1 MRQYHI
7 WPSRAQRKRPP
18 VMSHSKQHYIRI
30 SKATSDVPA
39 KRLRFTQVPPDEFP
53 ILREWARRFRDDPA
67 PSHALTSSDV
77 RVVHHAVRGQL
88 ITINIVAAWQLFHR
102 TRGLTQVYDIYPRV
116 ASVSVPYV
124 RLNVTCA
131 PEQVIFTGADGLQH
145 VIKCYPTRSFE
156 SVIRTEDLPVGIYT
170 LGEITFERV
179 TRSPTIS
186 SDNDTKFDV
195 DVLELAHLFNP
206 VSIGRVLSAWDQ
218 CTRVF
223 LHRRKRIAT
232 PQEIASFTA
241 LHDKGG
247 LVFCIDPLRSG
258 FDRLVYKNPQFI
270 QTFGDCE
277 WQPVEHQNYEQAI
290 LCLLQR
296 NQPIGRFNV
305 KKVNGELINYTW
317 QAKHAPKNA
326 SHALIMGT
334 WVANQ
339 TSNMLTEYVEH
350 ACAMDTA
357 FSPASSTSTWL
368 FFNAQRSLYL
378 MRGYRPATAEEIQEA
393 SARVTGIVGTVLD
406 LVRPYDQAYVYAN
419 EEMVRMFGYWPP
431 TDMSVR
437 DSKRFMTDISQP
449 FSYRVQALS
458 GEVFTFCT
466 QFSFLNNETRLL
478 MSNGRCFHETSDVY
492 ITRITST

>member
-1 MRQYHI
+1 M
-7 WPSRAQRKRPP
+7 
-18 VMSHSKQHYIRI
+18 
-30 SKATSDVPA
+30 D
-39 KRLRFTQVPPDEFP
+39 VPPDESQT
-53 ILREWARRFRDDPA
+53 LREWARCFRDDPD

-77 RVVHHAVRGQL
+77 RIVHCLIRGQL
-88 ITINIVAAWQLFHR
+88 TSINIVAAWQLFHR
-102 TRGLTQVYDIYPRV
+102 ARGLTHVYDIYPRV
-116 ASVSVPYV
+116 AADSVPYV
-124 RLNVTCA
+124 RLIVTCA
-131 PEQVIFTGADGLQH
+131 PDHLTFTGADDLQH
-145 VIKCYPTRSFE
+145 VIKCYPTRPFE
-156 SVIRTEDLPVGIYT
+156 SVIRTEDLPIGTYT
-170 LGEITFERV
+170 IGEMTFERV

-195 DVLELAHLFNP
+195 DVLDLAHLFNP
-206 VSIGRVLSAWDQ
+206 VPTERVLSAWDL
-218 CTRVF
+218 CTRV
-223 LHRRKRIAT
+223 LRHRGKRIAT

-241 LHDKGG
+241 LHNTGG
-247 LVFCIDPLRSG
+247 LVFCIDPLRST
-258 FDRLVYKNPQFI
+258 FERLVYKSTLFI

-277 WQPVEHQNYEQAI
+277 WQPVEHINYEQAI

-296 NQPIGRFNV
+296 NPPIGRFNL
-305 KKVNGELINYTW
+305 KKTNDDVVSYVW
-317 QAKHAPKNA
+317 HAKYAPKNA

-334 WVANQ
+334 WVDNQ
-339 TSNMLTEYVEH
+339 TSNTLTEYVER

-357 FSPASSTSTWL
+357 FSPASSTSNWL
-368 FFNAQRSLYL
+368 FFNAQRSIYL
-378 MRGYRPATAEEIQEA
+378 MRRYREATAEEIEAA
-393 SARVTGIVGTVLD
+393 SARVSGIAGTVLD

-466 QFSFLNNETRLL
+466 QFSFLNDETRLL
-478 MSNGRCFHETSDVY
+478 MSNGTCFHETSDVY